1 MDPIISRVS
10 FVLGALQ
17 LELAKSGIPDL
28 PGHDHNH
35 GLVHLVGSDDPNK
48 ATTVATLG
56 WCIDRL
62 LFHGL
67 LASLPTLGHYTH
79 DPGDVTTSRANLADV
94 LKLVDRMLEP
104 HLEELLLQANQPTGE
119 LVLGGLSDFA

>member
-1 MDPIISRVS
+1 VS

-17 LELAKSGIPDL
+17 LELAKSWISHF
-28 PGHDHNH
+28 PGYYHNH
-35 GLVHLVGSDDPNK
+35 GLVHFVGGNDSNK
-48 ATTVATLG
+48 ATTVAPLG

-62 LFHGL
+62 LVHGL

-79 DPGDVTTSRANLADV
+79 DPGDVTTRSSNLADV

-104 HLEELLLQANQPTGE
+104 HLEELLLQADQPTGE
-119 LVLGGLSDFA
+119 LVLGRLSDFA